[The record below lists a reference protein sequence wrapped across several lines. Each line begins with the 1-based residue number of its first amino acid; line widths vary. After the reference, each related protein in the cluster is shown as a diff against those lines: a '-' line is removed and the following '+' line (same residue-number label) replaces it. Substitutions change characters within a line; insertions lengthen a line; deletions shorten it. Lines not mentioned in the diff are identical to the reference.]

1 MKEGRSVVP
10 PRRRSLTFGLTS
22 RGNLYYAFAF
32 MNLPNALT
40 SLRIFLIPFFMFFL
54 LVDFKGNEWA
64 AFGVFLFAT
73 FTDTVDGLLARRT
86 NRITTLGQLLDPIAD
101 KLLMTAAFICL
112 VGVGRVPAWM
122 AVVIIGREVA
132 VTGFRAIAASKG
144 VVIPASWPGKL
155 KMQLETVTIALLV
168 LGEGILGKFWVV
180 GKIGL
185 WLTMAIALYSAAEYF
200 VKHGRDIVLEK

>member
-1 MKEGRSVVP
+1 
-10 PRRRSLTFGLTS
+10 
-22 RGNLYYAFAF
+22 

-40 SLRIFLIPFFMFFL
+40 SLRIFLIPFLMFFL

-64 AFGVFLFAT
+64 AFGVFLLAT
-73 FTDTVDGLLARRT
+73 LTDTVDGLLARRT
-86 NRITTLGQLLDPIAD
+86 NKITTLGQLLDPIAD
-101 KLLMTAAFICL
+101 KLLMTAAFVCL

-122 AVVIIGREVA
+122 AVVIIGREIA

-144 VVIPASWPGKL
+144 VVIAASWQGKI
-155 KMQLETVTIALLV
+155 KMQLETGTIALLI
-168 LGEGILGKFWVV
+168 LGEGILGKYGVI

-185 WLTMAIALYSAAEYF
+185 WLTMAMALYSAAEYF